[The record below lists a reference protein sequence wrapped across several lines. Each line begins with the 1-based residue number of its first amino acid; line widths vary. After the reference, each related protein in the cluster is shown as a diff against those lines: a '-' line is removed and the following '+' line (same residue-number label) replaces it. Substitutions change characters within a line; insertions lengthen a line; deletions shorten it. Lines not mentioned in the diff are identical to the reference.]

1 MIFQMKAIRELRS
14 GIKII
19 CPIIEY
25 QLNQSIILE
34 LQRVS
39 TLIVEQSGQVL
50 VAP

>member
-19 CPIIEY
+19 CPIIEH